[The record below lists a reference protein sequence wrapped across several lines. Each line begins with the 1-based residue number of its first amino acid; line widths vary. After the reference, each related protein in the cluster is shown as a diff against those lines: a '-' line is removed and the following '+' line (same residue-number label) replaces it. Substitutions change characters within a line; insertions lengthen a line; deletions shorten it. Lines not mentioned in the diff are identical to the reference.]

1 MTTCRARR
9 RIAACMDW
17 LAVVVILALL
27 FLAVLFAI
35 LLIET
40 R

>member
-1 MTTCRARR
+1 
-9 RIAACMDW
+9 MDW